1 MLEKFD
7 SLSRHMVGNRR
18 HHRRRP
24 IKYDTIVRDK
34 AGRKIFRGKT
44 TNLSQSGAKISG
56 FVCGLGIAD
65 GQRVLVEFLVL
76 PRDSAQPAARAPVH
90 ACVARY
96 EETPDTSVVAVIFD
110 DPLGG

>member
-7 SLSRHMVGNRR
+7 SLSRHVVGNRR
-18 HHRRRP
+18 RHRRRP
-24 IKYDTIVRDK
+24 IKYDTILRDA
-34 AGRKIFRGKT
+34 AGREVFRGKT
-44 TNLSQSGAKISG
+44 TNLSQSGAQISG
-56 FVCGLGIAD
+56 FVSSVGIAD

-76 PRDSAQPAARAPVH
+76 PRDCAQPAARAPV
-90 ACVARY
+90 VAGVTRY